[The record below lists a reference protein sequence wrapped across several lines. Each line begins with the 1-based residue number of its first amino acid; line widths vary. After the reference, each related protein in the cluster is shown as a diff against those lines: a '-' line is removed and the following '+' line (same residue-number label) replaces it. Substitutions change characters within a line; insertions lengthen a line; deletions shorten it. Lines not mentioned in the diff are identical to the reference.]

1 MELSKLKH
9 LQRYINAFEQ
19 EYKNFERN
27 PQIHQLSTIFK
38 FKIEQVFETL

>member
-9 LQRYINAFEQ
+9 LQRYMNAFEQ
-19 EYKNFERN
+19 EYKTFDRN

-38 FKIEQVFETL
+38 LKIEQVLETL